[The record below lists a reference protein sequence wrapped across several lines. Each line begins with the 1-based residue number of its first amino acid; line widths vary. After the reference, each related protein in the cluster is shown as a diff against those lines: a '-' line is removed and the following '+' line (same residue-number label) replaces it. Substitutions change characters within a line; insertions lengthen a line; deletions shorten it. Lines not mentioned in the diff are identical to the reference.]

1 MTQPTTAHEPVRAR
15 KTTAP
20 PMTGLELMEAL
31 RTGAIPAPGFAVTL
45 GIEPTAF
52 SHGRAAFSLEPGP
65 EHLSPLGTVHGG
77 ILSTLLDSAVGC
89 AIHTTLGA
97 EDRYTTV
104 DLDVKFVRPVR
115 PGQGRITAQARTVHV
130 GGRIA
135 TAEGRI
141 VDADGTLYAHATT
154 TCLITRA

>member
-1 MTQPTTAHEPVRAR
+1 MTQLSTA
-15 KTTAP
+15 AP
-20 PMTGLELMEAL
+20 PLTGLELMDAI
-31 RTGAIPAPGFAVTL
+31 RTGALPAPGFAVTL

-52 SHGRAAFSLEPGP
+52 SEGRAAFSLDPGP
-65 EHLSPLGTVHGG
+65 QHL
-77 ILSTLLDSAVGC
+77 TLLDSAVGC

-115 PGQGRITAQARTVHV
+115 PGQGRITAEARTVHV

>member
-1 MTQPTTAHEPVRAR
+1 MTQLIAL
-15 KTTAP
+15 P
-20 PMTGLELMEAL
+20 PMTGLELMRAL
-31 RTGAIPAPGFAVTL
+31 QVGDLPAPGFAVTL

-52 SHGRAAFSLEPGP
+52 SEGRAAFALDPGP

-97 EDRYTTV
+97 SDLYTTV

-115 PGQGRITAQARTVHV
+115 PGQGRITAEARVIHI

-141 VDADGTLYAHATT
+141 VDAEGTIYAHATT
-154 TCLITRA
+154 TCLITRGRVQES

>member
-1 MTQPTTAHEPVRAR
+1 MQPA
-15 KTTAP
+15 TTAP
-20 PMTGLELMEAL
+20 PLSGLELMNAL
-31 RTGAIPAPGFAVTL
+31 LAGDLPAPGFAVTL
-45 GIEPTAF
+45 GIEPIAF
-52 SHGRAAFSLEPGP
+52 AEGRAAFALDPGP

-97 EDRYTTV
+97 RDLFTTV

-115 PGQGRITAQARTVHV
+115 SGQQRITAEARTVHV

-154 TCLITRA
+154 TCLITRHQLAANTA

>member
-1 MTQPTTAHEPVRAR
+1 MTKLLTAAS
-15 KTTAP
+15 
-20 PMTGLELMEAL
+20 PMTGLELMQAL
-31 RTGAIPAPGFAVTL
+31 KSGDIPAPGFAVTL
-45 GIEPTAF
+45 GVEPVAF
-52 SHGRAAFSLEPGP
+52 APGRAAFALDPGP
-65 EHLSPLGTVHGG
+65 EHVSPLGTVHGG

-89 AIHTTLGA
+89 AIHTTLA
-97 EDRYTTV
+97 ADDLYTTI

-115 PGQGRITAQARTVHV
+115 PGQGQITAEARTVHV